1 MAGEQAQRGRE
12 EGRRHLIWLRVANSR
27 RMRVS
32 WSTSV
37 EAGEGATTDAMAERR
52 RRRTEEAKRRN
63 EAQARRAEQ
72 RASDSKRRDEERTQ
86 CAHALRALLAPR
98 SLHPPQRRKRM
109 DDCG

>member
-1 MAGEQAQRGRE
+1 MAGGQAQRGRE

-37 EAGEGATTDAMAERR
+37 EAGEGATADAMAEGR

-72 RASDSKRRDEERTQ
+72 EQAIASDSKRRDEERTQ
-86 CAHALRALLAPR
+86 CANALRALLAP
-98 SLHPPQRRKRM
+98 SSSRRMRM